1 MRNQNLPA
9 GVNDRDLEFF
19 TKSQEAAKDFLAR
32 ENSRLTGAS
41 PGNLGCGSPIKSEGA
56 AHGVPSQVAVPH
68 LSSSSPGSTAR
79 YVKKE
84 PAQFILSGTD
94 CRQIIVHID
103 ENIYSKFV
111 YITGPLWQF
120 NLVNTKSQPGIHL
133 HILKNMP
140 G

>member
-94 CRQIIVHID
+94 CRQIKKHC
-103 ENIYSKFV
+103 
-111 YITGPLWQF
+111 T
-120 NLVNTKSQPGIHL
+120 H
-133 HILKNMP
+133 
-140 G
+140 

>member
-94 CRQIIVHID
+94 KKTL
-103 ENIYSKFV
+103 YTLMKT
-111 YITGPLWQF
+111 YIQ
-120 NLVNTKSQPGIHL
+120 NLF
-133 HILKNMP
+133 ILQVPSGNSIW
-140 G
+140 